1 MTEPGGWTPVPVDTS
16 GIRLPPELLALIE
29 HLAENAHDRWALRRL
44 ADGWRHGP
52 VRDDDKL
59 THPLLVP
66 YADLPES
73 EKEYDRDLALETIKV
88 VLTLGYHIVPPTRR
102 TQRP

>member
-1 MTEPGGWTPVPVDTS
+1 MSQPGGWTPVPVDTS
-16 GIRLPPELLALIE
+16 GIRLAPELLALIE

-44 ADGWRHGP
+44 EEGWRHGP

-66 YADLPES
+66 YTDLPES
-73 EKEYDRDLALETIKV
+73 EKEYDRDLAMETIKV
-88 VLTLGYHIVPPTRR
+88 VLGLGYRIVPPTRR
-102 TQRP
+102 A